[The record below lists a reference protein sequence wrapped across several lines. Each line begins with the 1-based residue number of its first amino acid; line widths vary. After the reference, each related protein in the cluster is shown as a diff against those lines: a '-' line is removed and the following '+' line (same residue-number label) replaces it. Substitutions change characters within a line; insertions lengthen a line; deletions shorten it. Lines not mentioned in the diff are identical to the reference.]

1 MHRGR
6 ARRRRRGRFQ
16 ISEFALKRINPRPAS
31 RAHAICA
38 RRYTRKA
45 PSPARWN
52 TASGSVG
59 GICLRT
65 TLSKNSVRVSH
76 LCALAGRSSALARGK
91 RDDQPEHDQSSSCP
105 YNFVS
110 HEARPVLIDRNENML
125 AVPVCPIPSVMM
137 PISIMVMMPV
147 WMVPIVFRYHH
158 GRSLSGQRSSD
169 CRPANHQGQKQCF
182 HSSVAPGQKMHSKPG
197 AQNPSKQ

>member
-6 ARRRRRGRFQ
+6 ARRGRFQ
-16 ISEFALKRINPRPAS
+16 ISEFALKRINPRPLS
-31 RAHAICA
+31 RAHAICTGPYA

-45 PSPARWN
+45 PSPTRWN

-65 TLSKNSVRVSH
+65 TLSKDSVRVSH
-76 LCALAGRSSALARGK
+76 LCVLAGGSSVLARGK
-91 RDDQPEHDQSSSCP
+91 RDDQPEHDQSSSCR
-105 YNFVS
+105 YNFLS
-110 HEARPVLIDRNENML
+110 HEALPVLIDRNENML

-147 WMVPIVFRYHH
+147 WMVPVVFLYYH
-158 GRSLSGQRSSD
+158 GRSLSGERSSD
-169 CRPANHQGQKQCF
+169 
-182 HSSVAPGQKMHSKPG
+182 
-197 AQNPSKQ
+197 